1 MDQYGFLN
9 NFSIET
15 FKKNTAFNSL
25 KNVRA
30 ENEGERLETLTFEGS
45 FSKSFNLLNF
55 FSLFYLTLV
64 FFSDSIK

>member
-30 ENEGERLETLTFEGS
+30 ENEGERLETLTFERS

-55 FSLFYLTLV
+55 FFSLL
-64 FFSDSIK
+64 SDSCVFLWLN